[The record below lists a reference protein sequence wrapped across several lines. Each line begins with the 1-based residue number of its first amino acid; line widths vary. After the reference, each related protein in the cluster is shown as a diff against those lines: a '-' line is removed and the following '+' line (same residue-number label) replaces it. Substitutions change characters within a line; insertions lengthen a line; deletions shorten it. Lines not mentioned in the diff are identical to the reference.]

1 MALMLWFKG
10 ENDTN
15 VKECLALYHAL
26 KADVTN
32 LDPYWNFVNCSRR
45 ALGMGIWEDAYLEA
59 KDTTLKEFREK
70 GLILQDEI
78 TAKIFPRFK
87 GFMVDWYASDH
98 RKSAVFWHGEK
109 DTSELRKYWKVQNDN
124 SVFPMCETINMTVNT
139 DSPP

>member
-1 MALMLWFKG
+1 MVH
-10 ENDTN
+10 TT

-45 ALGMGIWEDAYLEA
+45 ALGMGVWEDAYLEA

-78 TAKIFPRFK
+78 NGLFILHKNKFTLTKPETCKYLKKIEIYKRDK
-87 GFMVDWYASDH
+87 
-98 RKSAVFWHGEK
+98 KVF
-109 DTSELRKYWKVQNDN
+109 LIVLA
-124 SVFPMCETINMTVNT
+124 
-139 DSPP
+139 